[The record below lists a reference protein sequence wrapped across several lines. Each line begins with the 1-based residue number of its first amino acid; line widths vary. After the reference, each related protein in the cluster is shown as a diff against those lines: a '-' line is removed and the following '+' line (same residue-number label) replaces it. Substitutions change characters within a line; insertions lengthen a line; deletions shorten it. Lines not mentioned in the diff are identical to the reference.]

1 MFVLNNNFH
10 SMRLA
15 GQGIAGKERMLK
27 DTEDTQRKRDPFSP
41 LFAFIFLMKILRYS
55 IKWYKKKESE
65 KSRVKFLKYIFIC

>member
-15 GQGIAGKERMLK
+15 GQGIAGKERMLR

-41 LFAFIFLMKILRYS
+41 LFGFIFLMKILRYS
-55 IKWYKKKESE
+55 IK
-65 KSRVKFLKYIFIC
+65 